1 MDGYFLCAQLGTMD
15 NTKEGIVPPNSQPN
29 RKGSMKNQTR
39 CVWHKGSHWSKKK
52 MSTMEFLS
60 KSDQVYFKHIFHA
73 VVETVYEEIAKFA
86 YANKFF
92 WEGKPQMNSCLVTQ
106 Q

>member
-1 MDGYFLCAQLGTMD
+1 
-15 NTKEGIVPPNSQPN
+15 
-29 RKGSMKNQTR
+29 
-39 CVWHKGSHWSKKK
+39 
-52 MSTMEFLS
+52 MEFLS